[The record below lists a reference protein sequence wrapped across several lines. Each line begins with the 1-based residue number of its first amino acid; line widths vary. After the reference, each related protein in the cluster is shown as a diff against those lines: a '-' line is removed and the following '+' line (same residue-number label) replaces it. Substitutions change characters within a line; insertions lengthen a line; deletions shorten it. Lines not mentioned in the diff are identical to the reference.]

1 MLIRKSSASKVVGP
15 ILGVSK
21 RAAVTIVRIP
31 QPLPGPRDIL
41 SGPNQNFPTV
51 ARHATVIDAYRI
63 IAQDIAAKGLARNAV
78 ILQCLAFVPKNLNR
92 MPEPGDG
99 NYWLMYQAMR
109 ALIAGYSVPVVVPSG
124 NMAVSYAARLLYFH
138 WCKY

>member
-1 MLIRKSSASKVVGP
+1 VLIRNSSASKVVGP

-31 QPLPGPRDIL
+31 QPVPGPRDITE
-41 SGPNQNFPTV
+41 GPNQNFPTV
-51 ARHATVIDAYRI
+51 ARHATMTDAYKI
-63 IAQDIAAKGLARNAV
+63 IAQDIKAKGLARNAV
-78 ILQCLAFVPKNLNR
+78 ILQCMSFVPQNLNR

-109 ALIAGYSVPVVVPSG
+109 AIITGYSVPIVVTSG
-124 NMAVSYAARLLYFH
+124 NMAVSYAERS
-138 WCKY
+138 